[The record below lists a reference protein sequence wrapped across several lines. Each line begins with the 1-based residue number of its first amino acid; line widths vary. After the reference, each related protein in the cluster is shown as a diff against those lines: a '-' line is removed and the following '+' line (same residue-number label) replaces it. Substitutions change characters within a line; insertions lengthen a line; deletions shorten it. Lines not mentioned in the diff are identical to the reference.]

1 MIQRIQSVYLLLVV
15 ALMAVTAFSPL
26 LALRANDLSIV
37 GMCAEG
43 IFSKGELIKP
53 TWGVISVAGLS
64 ALVAFIN
71 IFLFK
76 KRKLQIK
83 IGMLTSFLIILFY
96 ITVLAYFYVY
106 TNNNGLELSS
116 AYYGIIL
123 PFIAL
128 IFNLLAIRKVKSD
141 EKLVRSLDRI
151 R

>member
-1 MIQRIQSVYLLLVV
+1 MIQRIQSIYLLLV
-15 ALMAVTAFSPL
+15 AILMAVTAFSPL
-26 LALRANDLSIV
+26 LILRAADHSLV
-37 GMCAEG
+37 DMCAKG
-43 IFSKGELIKP
+43 IFSTGELVKP
-53 TWGVISVAGLS
+53 TWGVISISGLT

-83 IGMLTSFLIILFY
+83 VGMLTSFLIILFY
-96 ITVLAYFYVY
+96 VTVLAYFYVY

-128 IFNLLAIRKVKSD
+128 ILNLLAIRKVKSD